1 MQTLTLLIQSS
12 VELNNL
18 KELLQE
24 FVTEVVQEAQRNIGA
39 TQKVSKFK
47 VSKTI
52 SKNFVDSGK
61 LKNGLRGK
69 VNKDL
74 SLSFFVVGPAKQYAM
89 AIEHGQKGT
98 KGMPTDDPYY
108 MPSKNATTA
117 KMPPSKMI
125 FKWMERKNIKFRD
138 ENGKFISKPSKS
150 KREGIAYAIAK
161 AIEERGRVGLHYF
174 EYAYLDT
181 LKVMGP
187 DILTS
192 VGKDIEVELLN
203 TFRLVKKA

>member
-1 MQTLTLLIQSS
+1 MLIPILLILSF

-18 KELLQE
+18 KALLQE

-52 SKNFVDSGK
+52 SKNFVASGK
-61 LKNGLRGK
+61 LKDGLRGK
-69 VNKDL
+69 VNKDMT
-74 SLSFFVVGPAKQYAM
+74 LSFYVVGAAKQYAM

-125 FKWMERKNIKFRD
+125 FKWMEKKNIKFRD

-161 AIEERGRVGLHYF
+161 AIQERGRVGLHYF
-174 EYAYLDT
+174 EHAYLDT
-181 LKVMGP
+181 LKVMSP

-203 TFRLVKKA
+203 IFRIVKKS

>member
-1 MQTLTLLIQSS
+1 M
-12 VELNNL
+12 EFNNL

-24 FVTEVVQEAQRNIGA
+24 FATEVVQEAQRNIGA

-52 SKNFVDSGK
+52 TKNFVASGK
-61 LKNGLRGK
+61 LKSGLRGK

-74 SLSFFVVGPAKQYAM
+74 TLSFYVVGSAKKYAQ
-89 AIEHGQKGT
+89 AIEHGQIGT

-108 MPSKNATTA
+108 MPSKDATTA

-138 ENGKFISKPSKS
+138 KNGKFISKPSKS

-174 EYAYLDT
+174 EHAYLDT

>member
-1 MQTLTLLIQSS
+1 

-18 KELLQE
+18 KALLQE

-47 VSKTI
+47 VSNTI
-52 SKNFVDSGK
+52 TKNFVASGQ

-69 VNKDL
+69 VNKDMT
-74 SLSFFVVGPAKQYAM
+74 LSFFVVGAAKQYAM

-125 FKWMERKNIKFRD
+125 SSSGMRMVSSSASHPRARK
-138 ENGKFISKPSKS
+138 
-150 KREGIAYAIAK
+150 
-161 AIEERGRVGLHYF
+161 RG
-174 EYAYLDT
+174 
-181 LKVMGP
+181 
-187 DILTS
+187 
-192 VGKDIEVELLN
+192 
-203 TFRLVKKA
+203 

>member
-1 MQTLTLLIQSS
+1 M
-12 VELNNL
+12 ELNNL
-18 KELLQE
+18 KALLQE
-24 FVTEVVQEAQRNIGA
+24 FVAEVVSEAQKNIGA
-39 TQKVSKFK
+39 SQRVSKFK

-52 SKNFVDSGK
+52 TKNFVASGK
-61 LKNGLRGK
+61 LKDGLRGK

-74 SLSFFVVGPAKQYAM
+74 TLSFFVVGAAKQYAM

-138 ENGKFISKPSKS
+138 KDGKFIQKPSKS
-150 KREGIAYAIAK
+150 RREGIAYAIAK
-161 AIEERGRVGLHYF
+161 AIQERGRVGLHYF

-181 LKVMGP
+181 LKAMGP

-192 VGKDIEVELLN
+192 MGKDIEVELLN

>member
-1 MQTLTLLIQSS
+1 LLILTLLILFS

-18 KELLQE
+18 KALLKE
-24 FVTEVVQEAQRNIGA
+24 FVAEVVSEAQKNIGA
-39 TQKVSKFK
+39 TQRVSKFK

-52 SKNFVDSGK
+52 SKNFVASGK
-61 LKNGLRGK
+61 LKDGLRGK
-69 VNKDL
+69 VNSDL
-74 SLSFFVVGPAKQYAM
+74 SLSFYVVGSAKQYAM

-108 MPSKNATTA
+108 MPSKNATVA

-138 ENGKFISKPSKS
+138 KDGKFIQKPSKS
-150 KREGIAYAIAK
+150 RREGIAYAIAK
-161 AIEERGRVGLHYF
+161 AIQERGRVGLHYF

-203 TFRLVKKA
+203 TFRIVKKA

>member
-1 MQTLTLLIQSS
+1 M
-12 VELNNL
+12 ELNNL
-18 KELLQE
+18 KALLQE

-52 SKNFVDSGK
+52 SKNFVASGK
-61 LKNGLRGK
+61 LKDGLRGK
-69 VNKDL
+69 VNKDMT
-74 SLSFFVVGPAKQYAM
+74 LSFFVVGPAKQYAM

-125 FKWMERKNIKFRD
+125 FKWMERKNIRFRD
-138 ENGKFISKPSKS
+138 KSGKFISKPTKS
-150 KREGIAYAIAK
+150 QREGIAFLIARAIK
-161 AIEERGRVGLHYF
+161 ERGRVGLHYF
-174 EYAYLDT
+174 EHAYIDVLE
-181 LKVMGP
+181 KKGP
-187 DILTS
+187 DILKA
-192 VGKDIEVELLN
+192 VGDDIRVELLD